1 MSQGNVEI
9 VRSGYETVNRT
20 AQPVVEALHPEVE
33 WHTAADLP
41 DAGVHRGVDG
51 VGRLVSEWFGSF
63 EDFRADIEEI
73 IDGGD
78 EIVVVVLRLHGRVKG
93 SSDTV
98 ELHETHVWR
107 LRDGKAIEIREYRTK
122 AQALD
127 AAGLSE

>member
-9 VRSGYETVNRT
+9 VRAGYETVNRT
-20 AQPVVEALHPEVE
+20 AQPTAEMLHPEVE

-41 DAGVHRGVDG
+41 DAGVHHGVDG
-51 VGRLVSEWFGSF
+51 VASLVSEWFGSF

-93 SSDTV
+93 SSDAV
-98 ELHETHVWR
+98 ALSETHVWR
-107 LRDGKAIEIREYRTK
+107 LREGKAIEIREYRTK
-122 AQALD
+122 TQALED
-127 AAGLSE
+127 AGFSD